1 MSVTNHALPTAGLT
15 DYLAIA
21 RPDHWIK
28 HVLIVPG
35 VAFAMIMSTA
45 GPIDYTTLAE
55 RLIVCLFVAMA
66 LSSAN

>member
-15 DYLAIA
+15 DYIAIA

-35 VAFAMIMSTA
+35 VAFAMIIRWRA
-45 GPIDYTTLAE
+45 GDYTTLA
-55 RLIVCLFVAMA
+55 
-66 LSSAN
+66 SG